1 MLRFRF
7 HLGLLPP
14 LSHVALE
21 QPVQGGHDGHAEQHA
36 HDPQHPAAYSD
47 GSQHPHARQADGGA
61 HQLGVDE
68 VSLHLLEDDQE
79 DDEDEVV
86 RSISEA
92 LKKNEDDLEV
102 LDIQD
107 VDDVDDVKRT

>member
-1 MLRFRF
+1 MLFYTHF
-7 HLGLLPP
+7 N
-14 LSHVALE
+14 
-21 QPVQGGHDGHAEQHA
+21 
-36 HDPQHPAAYSD
+36 
-47 GSQHPHARQADGGA
+47 
-61 HQLGVDE
+61 
-68 VSLHLLEDDQE
+68 
-79 DDEDEVV
+79 DEVV

>member
-1 MLRFRF
+1 MLFRSVRAFCKEILVELQRETRPVAHHLRFGKR
-7 HLGLLPP
+7 
-14 LSHVALE
+14 E
-21 QPVQGGHDGHAEQHA
+21 
-36 HDPQHPAAYSD
+36 
-47 GSQHPHARQADGGA
+47 
-61 HQLGVDE
+61 
-68 VSLHLLEDDQE
+68 EDDDEDLSEDVLADKEDELQE

>member
-1 MLRFRF
+1 MQNAKPNPMVGAVIVAEDGRIIGEGYHVRC
-7 HLGLLPP
+7 GED
-14 LSHVALE
+14 LSEDVL
-21 QPVQGGHDGHAEQHA
+21 
-36 HDPQHPAAYSD
+36 
-47 GSQHPHARQADGGA
+47 ADKE
-61 HQLGVDE
+61 DE
-68 VSLHLLEDDQE
+68 IQE

>member
-1 MLRFRF
+1 MKIYRRTCWQIKKMK
-7 HLGLLPP
+7 
-14 LSHVALE
+14 S
-21 QPVQGGHDGHAEQHA
+21 
-36 HDPQHPAAYSD
+36 
-47 GSQHPHARQADGGA
+47 RKT
-61 HQLGVDE
+61 
-68 VSLHLLEDDQE
+68 
-79 DDEDEVV
+79 DEDEVV

>member
-1 MLRFRF
+1 MTAMTDMMTMNMIW
-7 HLGLLPP
+7 
-14 LSHVALE
+14 SYE
-21 QPVQGGHDGHAEQHA
+21 
-36 HDPQHPAAYSD
+36 
-47 GSQHPHARQADGGA
+47 
-61 HQLGVDE
+61 
-68 VSLHLLEDDQE
+68 EDDDEDLSEDVLADKEDEIQE

>member
-1 MLRFRF
+1 MMTMNMILA
-7 HLGLLPP
+7 GLCFAVTL
-14 LSHVALE
+14 
-21 QPVQGGHDGHAEQHA
+21 AE
-36 HDPQHPAAYSD
+36 
-47 GSQHPHARQADGGA
+47 
-61 HQLGVDE
+61 DE
-68 VSLHLLEDDQE
+68 IQE